1 MRPTGDQEKDYAKS
15 IDYFHRTNVSSRQLR
30 ELGWSEARIKA
41 YFCHSIFSCHRFQ
54 NRFTNPNQYYYRFND
69 PGEAQETGPWSPR
82 DRCLFLR
89 QLIETGMDYS
99 VF

>member
-1 MRPTGDQEKDYAKS
+1 MKPE
-15 IDYFHRTNVSSRQLR
+15 LR
-30 ELGWSEARIKA
+30 RISVIP
-41 YFCHSIFSCHRFQ
+41 FSSCHRFQ

-99 VF
+99 VY